1 MVTLTI
7 VYLHMYIVTVIC
19 TARMFVVI
27 AYHVILYAVQFF
39 FHHQNAVHIGG
50 VISEAYRM
58 METTPTN
65 LSPTHLLQPFAP
77 LTKGSSYPVFNK
89 YPNFIVDYQVQ

>member
-1 MVTLTI
+1 MQSVVTLTI

-19 TARMFVVI
+19 TTHMYVVI
-27 AYHVILYAVQFF
+27 AYHVIYIQFF

-58 METTPTN
+58 METTPAN

-77 LTKGSSYPVFNK
+77 LTGFLLSS
-89 YPNFIVDYQVQ
+89 VQ